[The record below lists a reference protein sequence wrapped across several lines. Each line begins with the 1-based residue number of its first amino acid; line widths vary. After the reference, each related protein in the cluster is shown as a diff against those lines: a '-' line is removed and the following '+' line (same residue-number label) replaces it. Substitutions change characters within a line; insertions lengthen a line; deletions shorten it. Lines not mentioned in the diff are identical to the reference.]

1 MEISCR
7 PADIVSEE
15 MAWEEAVGIRV
26 RNFVYRAELGKG
38 VLRT

>member
-15 MAWEEAVGIRV
+15 MALEEAVGIRV
-26 RNFVYRAELGKG
+26 RGSIHRAELGKG